1 MSVTIKKSILAS
13 ACLLALGVG
22 ASAQAGVLFDPDGA
36 AGADPAQDLGS
47 LDWGPTSFLS
57 LNGNLAV
64 QNFSNGLCAPGP
76 ADPCRFDTLVHANLI
91 GTLDSSNSVN
101 TPAGLNSTYEITLV
115 MRFTEVVTGV
125 LGDFSIF
132 ESVANTGFIEMYFDD
147 TPDANDLTGFGFND
161 GDLMLTAQVSS
172 AVIGNF
178 TIANPGVT
186 GPLDTSPNGNQY
198 TGQLT
203 ESGVGVQA
211 NIQTTVLSQDSNFFN
226 NAIAS
231 LGLEFANISIGLP
244 FISVDPSDCF
254 TDVANGGNA
263 ATDAG
268 FANSGCDNVHVD
280 GLLNPVVQP
289 SAGGLVPTLGTINTQ
304 LPEDGGGPDFIA
316 QTDFNSPVTA
326 AVPEPGSLLL
336 IGAGLGLFG
345 VWGVGRR
352 RATPIA

>member
-1 MSVTIKKSILAS
+1 MTVTIKRSILAS
-13 ACLLALGVG
+13 ACMLALGAG
-22 ASAQAGVLFDPDGA
+22 ASAHAGVMFDPDGA
-36 AGADPAQDLGS
+36 AGADPVQDLGA
-47 LDWGPTSFLS
+47 LDWGPTTFLS
-57 LNGNLAV
+57 LNGNQAID
-64 QNFSNGLCAPGP
+64 NFL
-76 ADPCRFDTLVHANLI
+76 ADPTCPGTSCNFETLLHANLI
-91 GTLDSSNSVN
+91 GTFDQNNNPN
-101 TPAGLNSTYEITLV
+101 TPAGLNNTYEITMT

-125 LGDFSIF
+125 LGGISTFT
-132 ESVANTGFIEMYFDD
+132 SVPNTGFIEMYFDD
-147 TPDANDLTGFGFND
+147 TPDSNALTGFGFND

-254 TDVANGGNA
+254 TDVANGGDA
-263 ATDAG
+263 ETDAG
-268 FANSGCDNVHVD
+268 FGNSGCDNVHVD
-280 GLLNPVVQP
+280 GLLNPGVQP
-289 SAGGLVPTLGTINTQ
+289 SAGGLVPTLGVINTQ
-304 LPEDGGGPDFIA
+304 RPSQGGGPDLVA

-336 IGAGLGLFG
+336 IGAGLGMFG
-345 VWGVGRR
+345 MWGVGRR
-352 RATPIA
+352 RATPTA